1 MSIGLEQTTSPQS
14 SGFQV
19 QHPKPPSAKSNIV
32 LVIVL
37 ILLIGAVGVV
47 GFFVLKR
54 QGYFQGGPTG
64 PVQTDATV
72 GLPPGTTPL
81 DSYIPERPW
90 QEGDPIPE
98 QNPGDGV

>member
-1 MSIGLEQTTSPQS
+1 MPNGPEQTTSPQL

-19 QHPKPPSAKSNIV
+19 QPSKPPRARSNIV

-37 ILLIGAVGVV
+37 IVLIGAVGVV
-47 GFFVLKR
+47 GFLVLKR
-54 QGYFQGGPTG
+54 QGYFQGGSAG

-90 QEGDPIPE
+90 QEGDPVPE
-98 QNPGDGV
+98 NNPVDRI